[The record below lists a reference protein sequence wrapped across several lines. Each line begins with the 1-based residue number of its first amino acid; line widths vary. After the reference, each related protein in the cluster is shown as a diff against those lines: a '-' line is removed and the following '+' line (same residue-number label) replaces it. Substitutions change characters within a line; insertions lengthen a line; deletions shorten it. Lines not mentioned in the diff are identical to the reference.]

1 MTERPLIPY
10 PADDHHHHD
19 DLNDL
24 GLQADTGM
32 LLRPPLDR
40 RRVLGLGLLGS
51 IGLLVGCGTI
61 ATASAQASAATGAG
75 TDTCPA
81 AIPSET
87 AGPYPAD
94 GSDASGQSLNVLTRS
109 GIVRRDLRTS
119 LGTGNVAAGVPLT
132 LTLKLVNVNASCAA
146 LSGYA
151 VYVWHCT
158 DDGQYSMYSRDVV
171 GEDYLRGVQTAGAD
185 GSVTFQTI
193 FPGCYAGR
201 WPHIHFEVYPTLAL
215 ATGAKN
221 KIQTSQLA
229 LPQDVCEA
237 VYASAGYEASVPNLA
252 RVSLDRDGQFRDG
265 VSSQMVR
272 TAGNVGAGYTANLTV
287 GLAR

>member
-10 PADDHHHHD
+10 PAEDHDHHD
-19 DLNDL
+19 NLNDL

-32 LLRPPLDR
+32 LLRAPLDR

-51 IGLLVGCGTI
+51 IGLLVGGGTI
-61 ATASAQASAATGAG
+61 ATATAQGGAATGAG
-75 TDTCPA
+75 AGTCPA
-81 AIPSET
+81 VIPSET

-119 LGTGNVAAGVPLT
+119 LGTGTVAAGVPLT

-146 LSGYA
+146 LAGYA

-158 DDGQYSMYSRDVV
+158 ADGQYSMYSRDVV
-171 GEDYLRGVQTAGAD
+171 GEDYLRGVQAAGAD
-185 GSVTFQTI
+185 GTVTFQTVV
-193 FPGCYAGR
+193 PGCYAGR

-229 LPQDVCEA
+229 LPQDACEA
-237 VYASAGYEASVPNLA
+237 VYASAGYGASVSNLA

-272 TAGNVGAGYTANLTV
+272 MAGNVGAGYTANLTV
-287 GLAR
+287 GLAS

>member
-10 PADDHHHHD
+10 PADDHDHHD

-32 LLRPPLDR
+32 LLRAPLDR

-51 IGLLVGCGTI
+51 IGLLVGGGTI
-61 ATASAQASAATGAG
+61 ATATAQGSAATGAG
-75 TDTCPA
+75 TCPA
-81 AIPSET
+81 VIPSET

-119 LGTGNVAAGVPLT
+119 LGTGTVAAGVPLT

-146 LSGYA
+146 LAGYA

-158 DDGQYSMYSRDVV
+158 ADGQYSMYSRDVV
-171 GEDYLRGVQTAGAD
+171 GEDYLRGVQAAGAD
-185 GSVTFQTI
+185 GTVTFQTVV
-193 FPGCYAGR
+193 PGCYAGR

-229 LPQDVCEA
+229 LPQDACEA
-237 VYASAGYEASVPNLA
+237 VYASAGYGASVSNLA

-272 TAGNVGAGYTANLTV
+272 MAGNLGAGYTANLTV